1 MKATQSSQDKHPVE
15 PKYPVPD
22 SRRPAELE
30 GDVFSPPVDVYESG
44 EEFTVRADV
53 PGTAREDIDVCVEE
67 DTMTLT
73 APVEGEPDGEPAS
86 VEYPL
91 GHWFRRFTLSGVDVA
106 EVEATLQHGVLT
118 VRLPKVGG
126 AERKK
131 IEIK

>member
-1 MKATQSSQDKHPVE
+1 MKATQSSRNKHPIE

-22 SRRPAELE
+22 SRCPDELE
-30 GDVFSPPVDVYESG
+30 GKVFSPPVDVYETG
-44 EEFTVRADV
+44 GEFTILADV
-53 PGTAREDIDVCVEE
+53 PGAAREDIDVCVEE
-67 DTMTLT
+67 DLMTLT
-73 APVEGEPDGEPAS
+73 ARVEEPDGEPSS
-86 VEYPL
+86 VEYPV
-91 GHWFRRFTLSGVDVA
+91 GHWFRRFTLSGVDVE